1 MSKLS
6 TKLSGSLKDNAAR
19 LKVNAADLSG
29 KAGERLSAATDSA
42 RELAGSAKERG
53 GELVATGREKV
64 SHGVDV
70 TREKAHAAAE
80 KGKETFENNPLAVV
94 AGGLVLGAI
103 VAALLPTSEKERE
116 KLGGAGT
123 KLKDKVKTAANAAKQ
138 TASTKMEESGLN
150 ADALKGQI
158 GELLGKGVDILKD
171 AGKAAGDAAKK

>member
-6 TKLSGSLKDNAAR
+6 DSLKDNAAR
-19 LKVNAADLSG
+19 LKGKSHDLTD
-29 KAGERLSAATDSA
+29 KASERLSAAKDSA
-42 RELAGSAKERG
+42 RELAGNAKERG

-70 TREKAHAAAE
+70 TREKAHVAAE

-94 AGGLVLGAI
+94 AGGLVLGAV
-103 VAALLPTSEKERE
+103 VAALLPTSERERT
-116 KLGGAGT
+116 KLGGAGS
-123 KLKDKVKTAANAAKQ
+123 KLKDKVKTAASAAKE
-138 TASTKMEESGLN
+138 TATSKMEESGLN

-158 GELLGKGVDILKD
+158 GDLVGKGLDILKE